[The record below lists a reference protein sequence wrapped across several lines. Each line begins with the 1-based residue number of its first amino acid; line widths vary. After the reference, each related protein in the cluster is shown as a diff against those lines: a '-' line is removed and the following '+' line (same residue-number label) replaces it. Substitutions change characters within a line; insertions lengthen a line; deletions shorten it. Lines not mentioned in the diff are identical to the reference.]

1 MKSEKTIKEH
11 VSIVLAGAAGQGI
24 QSIEKI
30 LSHIIKEDGYHVFTT
45 SEFMSRVRGGMN
57 STEIRVSSRIGHA
70 YVDNIDIFIP
80 LKSGLTPFLEQR
92 INEDTIVIGEKE
104 ELDYEQIIDVP
115 FSAIA
120 KEIGNK
126 LYSNTVALGL
136 IGGLLKL
143 NEELMEEHIAK
154 VFSSKGDE
162 VVENNRRALQEG
174 YRRGRELGDSYK
186 IEISKS
192 ENAPNKTNAKP
203 MLLSGTDA
211 IALGALA
218 GGCNMISSYPMSP
231 STGVLVSLAGYAE
244 RMGSVA
250 EQAESEI
257 AAINMALGGWY
268 AGGRAMITTSGGGYD
283 LMTEGVS
290 LAAMI
295 ESPLVLHIAQRPG
308 PATGLP
314 TRTGQE
320 DLNLVLYAGHG
331 EFPRVILAP
340 GTPTE
345 AFELTKQAFDIADR
359 YQVPV
364 FILTDQYLLDSFFD
378 TPRFQIAATQPANHF
393 VKTDADY
400 RRYRLADTDNESDSH
415 TEPDPHTDHDGLSPR
430 GIPGYG
436 EGRVRIDSDEH
447 TEDGYITEDVIGIRP
462 AMVKKR
468 LYKRHQLLQKAAL
481 PPELIGSASYS
492 TLVVCWGSNR
502 NVAVEALQKIGSDD
516 IALLHLTQLYPLHP
530 SVAEYLDRAA
540 RTCLVENNATGQCAD
555 LLRHETGRK
564 IDEKIL
570 KYNGIPFSVEEL
582 QEKIEKIA
590 GVHNE

>member
-92 INEDTIVIGEKE
+92 ISEDTIIIGEKE
-104 ELDYEQIIDVP
+104 ELDYEHIIDVP

-120 KEIGNK
+120 KEIGHK

-143 NEELMEEHIAK
+143 HEELMEEHIAK
-154 VFSSKGDE
+154 VFSSKGEE
-162 VVENNRRALQEG
+162 VVEKNRQALQEG
-174 YRRGRELGDSYK
+174 YRRGKELGTSYK

-192 ENAPNKTNAKP
+192 ENAPNKTDAKP

-211 IALGALA
+211 VALGALA

-231 STGVLVSLAGYAE
+231 STGVLVSLSGYAE
-244 RMGSVA
+244 RMGIVA

-268 AGGRAMITTSGGGYD
+268 AGGRAMITTSGGGFD

-295 ESPLVLHIAQRPG
+295 ESPMVLHIAQRPG

-320 DLNLVLYAGHG
+320 DLNLVLYGGHG

-340 GTPTE
+340 GTTTE
-345 AFELTKQAFDIADR
+345 AFELTRQAFDIADR
-359 YQVPV
+359 FQVPV

-378 TPRFQIAATQPANHF
+378 TPRFKIDTTQPANHF

-400 RRYRLADTDNESDSH
+400 RRYRLAGTLNEKDAH
-415 TEPDPHTDHDGLSPR
+415 AEHDGLSPR

-447 TEDGYITEDVIGIRP
+447 TEEGYITEDVIGVRP

-468 LYKRHQLLQKAAL
+468 LYKRHQLLQAAAL
-481 PPELIGSASYS
+481 PPELIGSANYS

-502 NVAVEALQKIGSDD
+502 NVTVEALQKIGSDD
-516 IALLHLTQLYPLHP
+516 IALLHLTQLYPLHA
-530 SVAEYLDRAA
+530 SVSEYLDRAA
-540 RTCLVENNATGQCAD
+540 RTCLVENNATGQCAN
-555 LLRHETGRK
+555 LLRHETGQK

>member
-1 MKSEKTIKEH
+1 MKSEKTIKEQ

-24 QSIEKI
+24 QSIEKL

-57 STEIRVSSRIGHA
+57 STEIRVSSGIGHA

-80 LKSGLTPFLEQR
+80 LKSELTPFLEQR
-92 INEDTIVIGEKE
+92 ISEDTLVIGEKE

-143 NEELMEEHIAK
+143 HEELMEEHIAK
-154 VFSSKGDE
+154 VFSSKGEE

-174 YRRGRELGDSYK
+174 YRRGKELGKSYS

-192 ENAPNKTNAKP
+192 GDSPEKTEAKP

-211 IALGALA
+211 VALGALA

-244 RMGSVA
+244 RMSIVA

-268 AGGRAMITTSGGGYD
+268 AGGRAMITTSGGGFD
-283 LMTEGVS
+283 LMTEGLS

-295 ESPLVLHIAQRPG
+295 ESPMVLHIAQRPG

-331 EFPRVILAP
+331 EFPRVVLAP
-340 GTPTE
+340 GTTTE
-345 AFELTKQAFDIADR
+345 AFELTRQAFDIADR
-359 YQVPV
+359 FQVPV
-364 FILTDQYLLDSFFD
+364 FILTDQYLLDSYFD
-378 TPRFQIAATQPANHF
+378 TPRFEIDAVQPVNHI
-393 VKTDADY
+393 VKTEADY
-400 RRYRLADTDNESDSH
+400 RRYRLAGTHNESD
-415 TEPDPHTDHDGLSPR
+415 EHDGLSPR

-436 EGRVRIDSDEH
+436 EGRVRVDSDEH
-447 TEDGYITEDVIGIRP
+447 TEEGYITEDVIGVRP

-468 LYKRHQLLQKAAL
+468 LYKRHQLLQAAVR
-481 PPELIGSASYS
+481 PPELIGPEDYS

-502 NVAVEALQKIGSDD
+502 NVAVEALQNIGAEE

-530 SVAEYLDRAA
+530 SVAEYLDRAD

-555 LLRHETGRK
+555 LLHRETGRK

>member
-1 MKSEKTIKEH
+1 MKSEKTIKGE

-30 LSHIIKEDGYHVFTT
+30 LSHIIKEEGYHGIST

-57 STEIRVSSRIGHA
+57 STEIRVSSHGGHA

-80 LKSGLTPFLEQR
+80 LKKGLTPFLEQR
-92 INEDTIVIGEKE
+92 INDETVIIGEKE

-126 LYSNTVALGL
+126 IYSNSVALGL
-136 IGGLLKL
+136 IGGLLSL
-143 NEELMEEHIAK
+143 SETLMNEHIVK
-154 VFSSKGDE
+154 VFSAKGE
-162 VVENNRRALQEG
+162 EIVENNRRALQEG
-174 YRRGRELGDSYK
+174 YRRGKELGSTYK
-186 IEISKS
+186 IEISKNNHSS
-192 ENAPNKTNAKP
+192 EAPMQGQT

-211 IALGALA
+211 VALGALA

-244 RMGSVA
+244 RMGIVA

-283 LMTEGVS
+283 LMTEGTS

-295 ESPLVLHIAQRPG
+295 ESPMVFHIAQRPG

-331 EFPRVILAP
+331 EYPRVVLAP
-340 GTPTE
+340 GTTTE
-345 AFELTKQAFDIADR
+345 AFELTRQAFDIADR
-359 YQVPV
+359 FQVPV
-364 FILTDQYLLDSFFD
+364 FILTDQYLVDSFFD
-378 TPRFQIAATQPANHF
+378 TPRFEIDETQPVNHI

-400 RRYRLADTDNESDSH
+400 RRYQLRGKDTEGVSSDES
-415 TEPDPHTDHDGLSPR
+415 GLSPR

-436 EGRVRIDSDEH
+436 EGRVRVDSDEH
-447 TEDGYITEDVIGIRP
+447 TEEGFITEDVLGVRP
-462 AMVKKR
+462 PMVEKR
-468 LYKRHQLLQKAAL
+468 LFKKLRLLEENAL
-481 PPELIGSASYS
+481 PPKLIGSTGYS
-492 TLVVCWGSNR
+492 TLVICWGSNR
-502 NVAVEALQKIGSDD
+502 NAAAEALQKIGSDK
-516 IALLHLTQLYPLHP
+516 IALLHLPQLFPLHP
-530 SVAEYLDRAA
+530 SVAEYLERAEG
-540 RTCLVENNATGQCAD
+540 TCVVENNATGQCAD
-555 LLRHETGRK
+555 LLEHETGQK
-564 IDEKIL
+564 IDEKVL

>member
-1 MKSEKTIKEH
+1 MKSEKTIKEQ

-92 INEDTIVIGEKE
+92 ISEDTLIIGEKE

-143 NEELMEEHIAK
+143 RKELMEEYIAK
-154 VFSSKGDE
+154 VFSSKGEE
-162 VVENNRRALQEG
+162 VVEKNRRALQEG
-174 YRRGRELGDSYK
+174 YRRGKELGEAYS

-192 ENAPNKTNAKP
+192 GDSPENTEAKP

-211 IALGALA
+211 VALGALA
-218 GGCNMISSYPMSP
+218 AGCNMISSYPMSP

-244 RMGSVA
+244 RMGIVA

-295 ESPLVLHIAQRPG
+295 ESPMVLHIAQRPG

-340 GTPTE
+340 GTTTE
-345 AFELTKQAFDIADR
+345 AFELTRQAFDIADR
-359 YQVPV
+359 FQVPV

-378 TPRFQIAATQPANHF
+378 TPRFKIDAAQPVNHI
-393 VKTDADY
+393 VKTEADY
-400 RRYRLADTDNESDSH
+400 RRYRLAGTLNENDAH
-415 TEPDPHTDHDGLSPR
+415 AENDGLSPR

-436 EGRVRIDSDEH
+436 EGRVRVDSDEH
-447 TEDGYITEDVIGIRP
+447 SEEGYITEDVVGVRP

-468 LYKRHQLLQKAAL
+468 LYKKNQLLQKAAL
-481 PPELIGSASYS
+481 PPELIGSADYS

-502 NVAVEALQKIGSDD
+502 NVAVEALHKIGSDE

>member
-1 MKSEKTIKEH
+1 MKSEKTIHKE

-30 LSHIIKEDGYHVFTT
+30 LSRIVKDDGYHIFTT

-57 STEIRVSSRIGHA
+57 STEIRVSSRPGHA
-70 YVDNIDIFIP
+70 YVDKIDIFIP
-80 LKSGLTPFLEQR
+80 LKKGLTPFLEQR
-92 INEDTIVIGEKE
+92 ITEDTIVIGEKE
-104 ELDYEQIIDVP
+104 ELDYDEIIDVP

-126 LYSNTVALGL
+126 LYSNSVALGL

-143 NEELMEEHIAK
+143 SEELMEEHITA
-154 VFSSKGDE
+154 VFTSKGDD
-162 VVENNRRALQEG
+162 VVDKNRKALQEG
-174 YRRGRELGDSYK
+174 YRRGRELGESCK
-186 IEISKS
+186 IEITKGTP
-192 ENAPNKTNAKP
+192 EKQ

-211 IALGALA
+211 VALGALA

-244 RMGSVA
+244 RMGIVV

-257 AAINMALGGWY
+257 AAVNMAIGGWY
-268 AGGRAMITTSGGGYD
+268 AGARAMITTAGGGYD
-283 LMTEGVS
+283 LMTEGTS

-295 ESPLVLHIAQRPG
+295 ESPMVFHIAQRPG

-320 DLNLVLYAGHG
+320 DLDLVLYAAHG

-340 GTPTE
+340 GTTTE
-345 AFELTKQAFDIADR
+345 AFELARSAFDIADR

-378 TPRFQIAATQPANHF
+378 TPRLQLDTTQPANHI
-393 VKTDADY
+393 VETDADY
-400 RRYRLADTDNESDSH
+400 TRYRLTD
-415 TEPDPHTDHDGLSPR
+415 DGLSPR

-436 EGRVRIDSDEH
+436 QGRVRVDSDEH
-447 TEDGYITEDVIGIRP
+447 TEEGFITEDVVGVRP
-462 AMVKKR
+462 PMVEKR
-468 LYKRHQLLQKAAL
+468 LYKKHKLLQEASL
-481 PPELIGSASYS
+481 PPLLIGPEEYS
-492 TLVVCWGSNR
+492 TLIISWGSNR
-502 NVAVEALQKIGSDD
+502 NVAEEALEKIGSDN
-516 IALLHLTQLYPLHP
+516 IALLHLRQLYPLHA
-530 SVAEYLDRAA
+530 SVAEYIDRAA
-540 RTCLVENNATGQCAD
+540 RTCLLENNATGQCAE
-555 LLRHETGRK
+555 LIRRETGRE

-570 KYNGIPFSVEEL
+570 KYNGIPFSVEEV
-582 QEKIEKIA
+582 QEKIENIA
-590 GVHNE
+590 GVDHE

>member
-1 MKSEKTIKEH
+1 MKSETTIKEE

-45 SEFMSRVRGGMN
+45 SEFMSRVRGGIN
-57 STEIRVSSRIGHA
+57 STEIRVASRIGHA
-70 YVDNIDIFIP
+70 YVDKIDIFIP

-92 INEDTIVIGEKE
+92 ISEDTLIIGEKE
-104 ELDYEQIIDVP
+104 ELDYEQIIDIP

-143 NEELMEEHIAK
+143 HEKLMEDHIAK
-154 VFSSKGDE
+154 VFSSKGEE

-174 YRRGRELGDSYK
+174 YRRGKELGTSYK

-192 ENAPNKTNAKP
+192 GDSSEDTAEKP

-211 IALGALA
+211 VALGALA

-244 RMGSVA
+244 RMGIVA

-295 ESPLVLHIAQRPG
+295 ESPMVLHIAQRPG

-320 DLNLVLYAGHG
+320 DLNLVLYAAHG

-345 AFELTKQAFDIADR
+345 AFELTTQAFDIADR

-378 TPRFQIAATQPANHF
+378 TPRFQIDAEQPLNHIA
-393 VKTDADY
+393 KTDADY
-400 RRYRLADTDNESDSH
+400 RRYRLSGEGTEGTNTDES
-415 TEPDPHTDHDGLSPR
+415 GLSPR

-436 EGRVRIDSDEH
+436 EGRVRVDSDEH
-447 TEDGYITEDVIGIRP
+447 SEEGYITEDVVEVRP

-468 LYKRHQLLQKAAL
+468 LYKKHQLLQKAAL
-481 PPELIGSASYS
+481 PPELIGSEQYS

-502 NVAVEALQKIGSDD
+502 NAAVEALQKIGSDK

-530 SVAEYLDRAA
+530 GVAEYLDRAE

-590 GVHNE
+590 GVRNE